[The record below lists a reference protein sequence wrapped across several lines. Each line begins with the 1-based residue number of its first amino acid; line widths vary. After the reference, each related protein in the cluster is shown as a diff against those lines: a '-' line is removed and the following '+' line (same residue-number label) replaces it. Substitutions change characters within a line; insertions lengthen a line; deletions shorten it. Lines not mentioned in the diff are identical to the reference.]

1 MVEGG
6 MERREKAMDAQ
17 YILIV
22 FYNYSYIN
30 HKVSIKLLIKT
41 SKEASF
47 IFYSFVFFLI
57 HFNIT
62 SKFFLFL
69 FIFFNLCFF

>member
-1 MVEGG
+1 
-6 MERREKAMDAQ
+6 MEEEKKAMDAQ

-41 SKEASF
+41 SREASF
-47 IFYSFVFFLI
+47 IFFFV
-57 HFNIT
+57 
-62 SKFFLFL
+62 
-69 FIFFNLCFF
+69 